1 MTRPREVTR
10 MRSPRRT
17 LARYSGSFCRSSVT
31 LTSFMSA
38 SSVQIKCT
46 DAKAVHQ
53 VSRRRS
59 GAGCA
64 PPVLPAN
71 AKRRAERPKGGKMID
86 ALRAPYG
93 ALLLRVSMGVLF
105 ILHGLYLKAMVFGM
119 AGAGKYFASLGL
131 PDWFAWVVMIYETLG
146 GLALIFGVYT
156 RWVAVFLGV
165 HLLFAA
171 YLGHVGNGW
180 MFTAKGGGYEYPLFW
195 AIVCFP

>member
-1 MTRPREVTR
+1 MYRWSVQMARPRIK
-10 MRSPRRT
+10 MPRI
-17 LARYSGSFCRSSVT
+17 G
-31 LTSFMSA
+31 
-38 SSVQIKCT
+38 
-46 DAKAVHQ
+46 
-53 VSRRRS
+53 
-59 GAGCA
+59 
-64 PPVLPAN
+64 PVLPASSK
-71 AKRRAERPKGGKMID
+71 KRILMRGKASPKGEKMID

-131 PDWFAWVVMIYETLG
+131 PDWFAWVVMAYETLG
-146 GLALIFGVYT
+146 GLALILGLYT

-171 YLGHVGNGW
+171 YLGHLGNGW

-195 AIVCFP
+195 AIVCFALALLGDGALALKTRRAAVQAPKY